1 MYFLALRP
9 VLGGFIT
16 PAGCTKLKVK
26 LSIFYALA
34 IASFLLKVYRS
45 LTMCFSRARTCGN
58 AIVSVSNPG
67 SGLIRG
73 PSITLL
79 DLLLGAPCRYLTP
92 PSLNPGSAPG
102 TFTRTLVPFIFHVV
116 VLLLFLHLELTQLNN
131 RSTDRHETWCLDRIP
146 LKLGTQPQILL

>member
-1 MYFLALRP
+1 M
-9 VLGGFIT
+9 
-16 PAGCTKLKVK
+16 CTKLKVK

-73 PSITLL
+73 PSIALL
-79 DLLLGAPCRYLTP
+79 DLLLSFLSHFHFPFLSVTHFSLRVVQEGAATSPAYQGGGP
-92 PSLNPGSAPG
+92 WPGSFNGRFNPFVCPG
-102 TFTRTLVPFIFHVV
+102 L
-116 VLLLFLHLELTQLNN
+116 
-131 RSTDRHETWCLDRIP
+131 
-146 LKLGTQPQILL
+146 